1 MDLHNRIERA
11 LEEIRPFLRADGGDL
26 RLVEV
31 TSDFTVKVELLGTC
45 EHCHISP
52 MTMKA
57 GVEQTIRTQVPEV
70 QKVIAINGVESK
82 ATS

>member
-31 TSDFTVKVELLGTC
+31 TPDFTVKVELLGAC
-45 EHCHISP
+45 EHCSISP

-57 GVEQTIRTQVPEV
+57 GVEQSIKTQVPEI
-70 QKVIAINGVESK
+70 QKVVAINGLEAK
-82 ATS
+82 AAN